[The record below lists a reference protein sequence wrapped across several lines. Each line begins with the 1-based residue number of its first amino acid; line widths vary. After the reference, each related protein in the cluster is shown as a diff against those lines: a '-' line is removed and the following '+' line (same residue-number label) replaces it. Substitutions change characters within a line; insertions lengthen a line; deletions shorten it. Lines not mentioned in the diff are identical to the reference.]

1 MGRPQAD
8 LLASPG
14 GWSAFQVSP
23 NLALTLGFFPVSSPP
38 QCSFVVSKAFPCP
51 HNLAPRSTYP
61 LWPCLCETDSICRGT
76 NIIGGSVKGGLGEGG
91 EAEVQAG

>member
-14 GWSAFQVSP
+14 GWSAFQVSS
-23 NLALTLGFFPVSSPP
+23 NLALTLGFFPVSSSP

-51 HNLAPRSTYP
+51 CNLASLSTYL
-61 LWPCLCETDSICRGT
+61 LWPCLCEADSTRRGT
-76 NIIGGSVKGGLGEGG
+76 NIIDGSIKGELGEGG